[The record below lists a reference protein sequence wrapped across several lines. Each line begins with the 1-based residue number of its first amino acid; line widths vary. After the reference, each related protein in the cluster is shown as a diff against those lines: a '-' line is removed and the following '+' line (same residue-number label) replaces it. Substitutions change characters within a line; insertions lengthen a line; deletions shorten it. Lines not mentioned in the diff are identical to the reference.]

1 MTLNRFIFQK
11 FIPRIYDVVHYKNFF
26 RDHNNLVILKKRKK
40 IKKKNIFFSSIFQKF
55 LQLEKYSRWKIN
67 IQSIFGQHKILYKKI
82 KKNLIFEIL

>member
-1 MTLNRFIFQK
+1 M
-11 FIPRIYDVVHYKNFF
+11 
-26 RDHNNLVILKKRKK
+26 KKRKK
-40 IKKKNIFFSSIFQKF
+40 FKKKIFFSSIFQKF

>member
-1 MTLNRFIFQK
+1 MLYIIKT
-11 FIPRIYDVVHYKNFF
+11 FF

-40 IKKKNIFFSSIFQKF
+40 NLKKKYFFSSLFQKF

-67 IQSIFGQHKILYKKI
+67 IQSIFGQHKILVKKI